1 VSKEKRRNEFLL
13 NGKNFVPV
21 KRFSNVRHMQLVF
34 PVTKISQAALNK
46 EHGIG
51 ERLGYKFVYTTSVSA
66 LFLFNTSGISIHYEK
81 KENRSS

>member
-51 ERLGYKFVYTTSVSA
+51 ERL
-66 LFLFNTSGISIHYEK
+66 
-81 KENRSS
+81 